1 MDEFDKNFIKNM
13 SPLLITAVV
22 MFFLMVAYETNA
34 DDNKIIGYTE
44 HGIPVTKA
52 ELEVKSFNFNN
63 VRGQWDWNK
72 KTNTLR
78 LSIGKSKKI
87 DITFSNRCWDMEYAT
102 GLKFEPWMKGSSFI
116 SKGDKII
123 PIGWTNRTALYPC
136 TIKRITE
143 VIEEKE
149 DGEEN

>member
-22 MFFLMVAYETNA
+22 MFFLMVAFETKA
-34 DDNKIIGYTE
+34 DEDKVIGYTE
-44 HGIPVTKA
+44 HGIAVTK
-52 ELEVKSFNFNN
+52 EDLKIKSFNFNN

-87 DITFSNRCWDMEYAT
+87 DITFFNRCWDMEYAT
-102 GLKFEPWMKGSSFI
+102 GLKFVPWMKGSSFI
-116 SKGDKII
+116 SKGDNII

-136 TIKRITE
+136 TIKEIYL
-143 VIEEKE
+143 VA
-149 DGEEN
+149 DVG